1 MGLITQI
8 FTALF
13 GGNRNA
19 VKEVAEV
26 FRVNAE
32 AASARGHD
40 LDTAA
45 LNQFAAEFVARA
57 GRTWWDSLIDGLN
70 RLPRPA
76 FTLGVFLLLV
86 WTVRDPAFMAEVFTA
101 WAIIPTPVWALI
113 TVVVTFFFG
122 GRSQVKDLDF
132 QRDMA
137 GLVAR
142 SQAVLNQRA
151 ELRALDEP
159 DAPKASGPDAQ
170 SDLPETTNPA
180 LQEWRSITQKE

>member
-1 MGLITQI
+1 MGLIQQI
-8 FTALF
+8 LATLF

-19 VKEVAEV
+19 VAEVAEV

-40 LDTAA
+40 LDAAA
-45 LNQFAAEFVARA
+45 LNQFAAEFSSRA
-57 GRTWWDSLIDGLN
+57 NRTWWDSLVDGLN

-122 GRSQVKDLDF
+122 GRAQVKDLDF

-142 SQAVLNQRA
+142 SRAVLTQRE
-151 ELRALDEP
+151 ELQALD
-159 DAPKASGPDAQ
+159 APEEAGPAFHP
-170 SDLPETTNPA
+170 DLPRSTNPA